1 MQLLSEEQLNLAV
14 ESALLG
20 GGEPIIV
27 ATKGGDEMARGIVV
41 DVYPDGSVHFRE
53 SVPDGAPAV
62 ERVYSPALY
71 MFIPLV
77 SERQEKEIEPDRGG
91 IDPEFAPEPGDT
103 GAFDLQPRSVI
114 TQMSEQDAPDD
125 RAAEK
130 MGKDVTQ
137 PGGKDRETDNG
148 PKGPKSKEKK
158 KDTDKKGDLEQDNRT
173 PESRVDVD
181 ALPDG
186 LKKKIIGVKGLD
198 EESRNRV
205 IADIADAALRSMR
218 DVGVKDNE
226 VFEKVVAIQ
235 KAVESV
241 LSA

>member
-1 MQLLSEEQLNLAV
+1 MQLLSEEQLNLAI
-14 ESALLG
+14 ESSLLG
-20 GGEPIIV
+20 GGEPIII
-27 ATKGGDEMARGIVV
+27 ATKGGEEMARGIVV

-53 SVPDGAPAV
+53 STPEGAPV
-62 ERVYSPALY
+62 IERIYSPALY

-91 IDPEFAPEPGDT
+91 IDPEFAIEPGDT

-114 TQMSEQDAPDD
+114 TQMSEQDSPDD
-125 RAAEK
+125 RTAEK
-130 MGKDVTQ
+130 MDKDVTQ
-137 PGGKDRETDNG
+137 SGDKDRETDGG
-148 PKGPKSKEKK
+148 PRGPKSKERK
-158 KDTDKKGDLEQDNRT
+158 KDANKKNDLEQDDRT

-205 IADIADAALRSMR
+205 ISDISDAALRSMR
-218 DVGVKDNE
+218 DVGVKDSE

-235 KAVESV
+235 KAVGDV